1 MKVIIIGGG
10 IGGLSLAIA
19 LQRKKIPFEVYEA
32 TPVLQEAGAGIW
44 LGGNAMNALDAL
56 GVGDIIKQK
65 SNRLGKVFI
74 KSQSGKVLQTVD
86 CDILEKKYGN
96 ATYGIHR
103 ATLQL
108 TLAACLNQTI
118 NTGHRLSSIQ
128 QLDDKVEAVFE
139 NGNVA
144 VGDIIVGADG
154 IRSVV
159 REQYV
164 TRANYRYSGQTC
176 WRAIIDTQLPPEEF
190 SVGAEVWG
198 NKGGLRASYT
208 QLGGNQVYFW
218 TTMKIAAG
226 IHVKNEDALALIQK
240 ELTPFSG
247 YMQQIIR
254 MIQPERLI
262 HSDLFDMQPIKKWY
276 HNRIVLLG
284 DAAHATTP
292 NLGQGASQA
301 IEDAWVL
308 ADNIA
313 KYDYTNAFANY
324 QQKRITRATKV
335 VNTSYQLA
343 QLTNLG
349 GPFFSTIKSALL
361 TLTPDTLARKQFDFL
376 YNVKFED

>member
-1 MKVIIIGGG
+1 V
-10 IGGLSLAIA
+10 
-19 LQRKKIPFEVYEA
+19 
-32 TPVLQEAGAGIW
+32 
-44 LGGNAMNALDAL
+44 
-56 GVGDIIKQK
+56 
-65 SNRLGKVFI
+65 
-74 KSQSGKVLQTVD
+74 
-86 CDILEKKYGN
+86 
-96 ATYGIHR
+96 H
-103 ATLQL
+103 L
-108 TLAACLNQTI
+108 T
-118 NTGHRLSSIQ
+118 HS
-128 QLDDKVEAVFE
+128 
-139 NGNVA
+139 
-144 VGDIIVGADG
+144 
-154 IRSVV
+154 
-159 REQYV
+159 
-164 TRANYRYSGQTC
+164 
-176 WRAIIDTQLPPEEF
+176 
-190 SVGAEVWG
+190 
-198 NKGGLRASYT
+198 
-208 QLGGNQVYFW
+208 LGGNQVYFW
-218 TTMKIAAG
+218 TTMKMAAG
-226 IHVKNEDALALIQK
+226 IQVKNEDALTLIQK
-240 ELTPFSG
+240 ELSPFSG

-349 GPFFSTIKSALL
+349 GPVFSTIKSALL

>member
-1 MKVIIIGGG
+1 M
-10 IGGLSLAIA
+10 
-19 LQRKKIPFEVYEA
+19 R
-32 TPVLQEAGAGIW
+32 
-44 LGGNAMNALDAL
+44 L

-65 SNRLGKVFI
+65 A
-74 KSQSGKVLQTVD
+74 TVWVR
-86 CDILEKKYGN
+86 CLLNHSPAKCCKLWIVICWKKN
-96 ATYGIHR
+96 MAMLPTVIHR

-164 TRANYRYSGQTC
+164 TKANYRYSGQTC
-176 WRAIIDTQLPPEEF
+176 WRAIIDTQLPPDEF

-218 TTMKIAAG
+218 TTMKMAAG
-226 IHVKNEDALALIQK
+226 IQVKNEEAHTLIQK
-240 ELTPFSG
+240 ELAPFSG
-247 YMQQIIR
+247 YMQQIIQ

-262 HSDLFDMQPIKKWY
+262 HSDLFDMQPIK
-276 HNRIVLLG
+276 NMVSQ
-284 DAAHATTP
+284 P
-292 NLGQGASQA
+292 NCF
-301 IEDAWVL
+301 I
-308 ADNIA
+308 
-313 KYDYTNAFANY
+313 
-324 QQKRITRATKV
+324 R
-335 VNTSYQLA
+335 
-343 QLTNLG
+343 
-349 GPFFSTIKSALL
+349 
-361 TLTPDTLARKQFDFL
+361 
-376 YNVKFED
+376 

>member
-1 MKVIIIGGG
+1 
-10 IGGLSLAIA
+10 
-19 LQRKKIPFEVYEA
+19 
-32 TPVLQEAGAGIW
+32 LQEAGAGIW
-44 LGGNAMNALDAL
+44 LGGNAMNALEAL
-56 GVGDIIKQK
+56 GVGAIIKQK
-65 SNRLGKVFI
+65 SNRLSKVFI
-74 KSQSGKVLQTVD
+74 KTQSGKVLQTVD

-108 TLAACLNQTI
+108 TLAAHIKQTI
-118 NTGHRLSSIQ
+118 NTGHRLSSIRYVN
-128 QLDDKVEAVFE
+128 DKVEAVFE

-144 VGDIIVGADG
+144 IGDIIVGADG
-154 IRSVV
+154 IRSSV

-164 TRANYRYSGQTC
+164 TKSNYRYSGQTC
-176 WRAIIDTQLPPEEF
+176 WRAIIDTQLPPDEY

-218 TTMKIAAG
+218 TTMKMAAG
-226 IHVKNEDALALIQK
+226 VKVNNADALSLIQK
-240 ELTPFSG
+240 ELSPFSG

-308 ADNIA
+308 ADSLS
-313 KYDYTNAFANY
+313 KYDYANAFVYY
-324 QQKRITRATKV
+324 QQKRIQRATKV
-335 VNTSYQLA
+335 VDTSYRLA

-349 GPFFSTIKSALL
+349 GPIFSTIKSALL

-376 YNVKFED
+376 YNVTFED